1 MITYLRTSIT
11 LEKKNCE
18 KKDSLRSPVYILNL
32 LESRGQKK
40 CALCDCV
47 VHQLIQGAHIWPVAK
62 IKKRADLSFEEKFE
76 YATDGNNGVW
86 LCENH
91 HKLFDANLMLIKAD
105 GDIDFIDSLSREEL
119 NYINKITENM
129 KLPATYITSE
139 FEFYLKNRYEI

>member
-1 MITYLRTSIT
+1 M
-11 LEKKNCE
+11 
-18 KKDSLRSPVYILNL
+18 
-32 LESRGQKK
+32 
-40 CALCDCV
+40 
-47 VHQLIQGAHIWPVAK
+47 
-62 IKKRADLSFEEKFE
+62 SFEEKFE

-119 NYINKITENM
+119 TYINKITENV